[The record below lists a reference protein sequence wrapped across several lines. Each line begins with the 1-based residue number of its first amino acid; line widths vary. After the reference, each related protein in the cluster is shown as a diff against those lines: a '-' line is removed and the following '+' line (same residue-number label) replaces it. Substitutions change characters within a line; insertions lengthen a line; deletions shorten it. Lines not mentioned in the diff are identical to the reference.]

1 MVRARAPGS
10 GGDVPT
16 RRLDDERQHAG
27 RFSVVLVRQHGASSD
42 IHARRTAI
50 AGGAD
55 QCERDNLGPRNVY
68 FTSRQPLGLGLSAR
82 DSCSSQVPP

>member
-1 MVRARAPGS
+1 MLTCAHVQLHASINGWAIVMVRARAGS

-16 RRLDDERQHAG
+16 SRLDDERQHAG

-50 AGGAD
+50 AGGA
-55 QCERDNLGPRNVY
+55 EM
-68 FTSRQPLGLGLSAR
+68 
-82 DSCSSQVPP
+82 

>member
-1 MVRARAPGS
+1 MKSTKSLRNQLRSVGLNGWAHVMVRVRTGS

-16 RRLDDERQHAG
+16 SRLGDERQQAG

-55 QCERDNLGPRNVY
+55 QCERDKLR
-68 FTSRQPLGLGLSAR
+68 TA
-82 DSCSSQVPP
+82 

>member
-1 MVRARAPGS
+1 MKDHAHLRTCAIACLNGWAIVMVRARAPGS

-27 RFSVVLVRQHGASSD
+27 RFCEVLVRQHGASSD

-55 QCERDNLGPRNVY
+55 QCERDKLR
-68 FTSRQPLGLGLSAR
+68 TA
-82 DSCSSQVPP
+82 